1 MRHILI
7 TATLLGFAVTTSAQ
21 TEATPAGDLRATLA
35 GWVDAMGKI
44 QREEDDWARDEE
56 VLRNYR
62 EGLEREIADLRE
74 RIADARTRK
83 DGADKESLELSAT
96 RDQYATARD
105 AFATD
110 LRRMEREFGT
120 ILGIIPPPLRS
131 EPRVA
136 QLTEEFQQALALPED
151 KATEGLSKRLVT
163 LINLI
168 SEVEKFQQTV
178 VVRPELHQAP
188 DGREFNMQ
196 VVYFGLAVAY
206 AVNQDGDF
214 ALVGRPSP
222 NGWTHESRPEL
233 AGDIRRLLAAILG
246 DAEAA
251 FIELPFSLE

>member
-1 MRHILI
+1 MRFII
-7 TATLLGFAVTTSAQ
+7 VTFAIAGFTLPAAAQ
-21 TEATPAGDLRATLA
+21 TEATPAEELRATLA

-62 EGLEREIADLRE
+62 EGLEREIADLGE

-96 RDQYATARD
+96 RDRYAAARD
-105 AFATD
+105 AFAAE
-110 LRRMEREFGT
+110 LRRMEREFDA

-136 QLTEEFQQALALPED
+136 QLLEEFQQALALPDD
-151 KATEGLSKRLVT
+151 KATDGLSKRLVT
-163 LINLI
+163 LINLVG
-168 SEVEKFQQTV
+168 EVEKFQQTV

-196 VVYFGLAVAY
+196 VVYFGLAAAY
-206 AVNQDGDF
+206 AVNQDGTF

-222 NGWTHESRPEL
+222 EGWTHESRPEL
-233 AGDIRRLLAAILG
+233 AGDIQRLLAAILG